1 MLFFLR
7 VPKEAFMDK
16 VKKIL
21 APTDFSDMSKVGVR
35 HALEMASAQGA
46 EIIVY
51 NVVGYEEGPFPP
63 GLEDWVSSH
72 EELPRVQE
80 IVEERKRLLAKFLG
94 ENFAG
99 FVSQA
104 RIREEVDVG
113 SPYKKIVE
121 KAAEE
126 GVDII
131 VMSTHGRTGLLH
143 MLVGSVAERVVRL
156 ATCPVLTIRPTKEN
170 KRAGAAA
177 A

>member
-1 MLFFLR
+1 
-7 VPKEAFMDK
+7 MDK
-16 VKKIL
+16 IRKVL
-21 APTDFSDMSKVGVR
+21 APTDFSDMSKVGVH

-80 IVEERKRLLAKFLG
+80 IVEERKRLLAKFLR

-99 FVSQA
+99 FIPQA
-104 RIREEVDVG
+104 RIRQEVDVG
-113 SPYKKIVE
+113 SPYRKIVE

-156 ATCPVLTIRPTKEN
+156 ATCPVLTIRPTKET
-170 KRAGAAA
+170 KRAGATAA
-177 A
+177 